1 MPKRELNLENTLQL
15 FVSQLEQLYGE
26 ELISVTLYGSTAGVD
41 YNPERSDLN
50 FLVILKNP
58 DPAQLQKS
66 VSLVRGWQQ
75 RRIATPLFLDPSLLE
90 SSLTLFPMEFLE
102 MKDQHETL
110 HGPDPLA
117 TLEVPAKY
125 LKLQCE
131 QELKGKQLRLSTAYL
146 EAQGQ
151 QPALEELLIASVK
164 SFGVI
169 MRTLLRLKG
178 LEPPREFL
186 EILTEI
192 ERVFH
197 LQPDG
202 FREAHQLRMGFRR
215 FDRDE
220 AETLFR
226 RIVQDVT
233 VLGEQAEA
241 LFQE

>member
-1 MPKRELNLENTLQL
+1 MPKRELNLENTLQF

-26 ELISVTLYGSTAGVD
+26 DLISVTLYGSTAGVD

-50 FLVILKNP
+50 FLVILKELDLN
-58 DPAQLQKS
+58 QLRKS
-66 VSLVRGWQQ
+66 VSLVKGWPQ

-90 SSLTLFPMEFLE
+90 SSLALFPMEFLE

-110 HGPDPLA
+110 HGSDPLA

-125 LKLQCE
+125 LKFQCE
-131 QELKGKQLRLSTAYL
+131 QELKGKQLRLHSAYL
-146 EAQGQ
+146 EAQAQ

-178 LEPPREFL
+178 LQPPREFL

-220 AETLFR
+220 AETLYKR
-226 RIVQDVT
+226 LMHDVT
-233 VLGEQAEA
+233 SLADKAEDC
-241 LFQE
+241 FRE